1 MDFVKLTKETGENQL
16 ERGTNDSSRYYSVN
30 IKHGETTV
38 TIRFD

>member
-1 MDFVKLTKETGENQL
+1 MKESEENQL
-16 ERGTNDSSRYYSVN
+16 EKETDDSSRRCSVS